1 LEARP
6 QFPKNYTIYSAEH
19 VVDDATITYENISYA
34 IDTPKK
40 DDYIILTNLTER
52 SEEIVVNSADRKIT
66 IYMGFNNPGKQNIFN
81 QTNGSVTLCVYDDEY
96 REILAQAIDIPV
108 KAISYSGDKGPS
120 ITVDD
125 YDVSDTFI
133 NLISTV
139 NDKTNDINLYVL
151 NTTEVPLECNLT
163 DKYIVIDKE
172 EFTTFIPVS
181 DSYANTFLGDTMI
194 KICVNNFSSDSTIA
208 DNTVF
213 SDECAYRVLYPET
226 RTFPTG
232 ENGQTID
239 ICGYVIEGIFCPQ
252 WLEELDNR
260 NIYTRLDESQ
270 WNGTEAMYIY

>member
-1 LEARP
+1 
-6 QFPKNYTIYSAEH
+6 
-19 VVDDATITYENISYA
+19 
-34 IDTPKK
+34 
-40 DDYIILTNLTER
+40 LTER
-52 SEEIVVNSADRKIT
+52 SEEIVANSADRKIT

-120 ITVDD
+120 ITVDY
-125 YDVSDTFI
+125 YDVSDTLI

-208 DNTVF
+208 ENTVF

-232 ENGQTID
+232 DNGQTID

-260 NIYTRLDESQ
+260 NIYTSLDESQ